1 MKEFVISNWL
11 LILILFA
18 IIGVLIFLALRGKK
32 EIIAKILY
40 TLVTEAEK
48 CFGGGTGS
56 LKFAYVVEKIYSYLP
71 SFVKMFITYKRLKT
85 MIENALCK
93 AKKKWLEE
101 SGISNYLKPTEY
113 FGGELIS
120 VGTDKT
126 TPDNNEK

>member
-1 MKEFVISNWL
+1 MKEFIINNWILL
-11 LILILFA
+11 LIVLT
-18 IIGVLIFLALRGKK
+18 IIGVLVFLALRGKK

-48 CFGGGTGS
+48 HFGGGTGS

-85 MIENALCK
+85 MIENALDK

-101 SGISNYLKPTEY
+101 TGISNYLKPPDV
-113 FGGELIS
+113 FAGELIS
-120 VGTDKT
+120 VGIDIP
-126 TPDNNEK
+126 PDNNEK